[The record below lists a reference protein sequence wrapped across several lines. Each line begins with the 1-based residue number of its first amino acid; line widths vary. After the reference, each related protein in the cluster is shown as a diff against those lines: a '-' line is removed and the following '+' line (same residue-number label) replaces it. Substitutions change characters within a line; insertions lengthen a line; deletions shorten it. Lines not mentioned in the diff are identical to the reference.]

1 MVVIKGLMRLLV
13 LLSSTVVYFSLS
25 MPSFGQE
32 INKVLFANLKQDLEL
47 VNREVSS
54 LRSEVEMLRR
64 ENAQIRVIVEQLDR
78 LAEQTKD
85 SEASVRLNFQTR
97 VQALELALKESE
109 KIRSSMQIELN
120 RKFEQIIE
128 QMNRGFEQI
137 SSSVN
142 SSSVPAQPNF
152 SDNYPKNGFV
162 HKVEKGE
169 TVSSIAQKYKSKVSW
184 IINAN
189 QIADPTKVFVGRELF
204 VPQK

>member
-1 MVVIKGLMRLLV
+1 VVIIRGTGRLIVMLCFTAV
-13 LLSSTVVYFSLS
+13 CFSL
-25 MPSFGQE
+25 PKYIFGQE
-32 INKVLFANLKQDLEL
+32 LNKVIIANLKQDLEL
-47 VNREVSS
+47 VNREVTS

-78 LAEQTKD
+78 LAEQTKG

-109 KIRSSMQIELN
+109 KIRSSMQKELN

-128 QMNRGFEQI
+128 QMNRGFEQV
-137 SSSVN
+137 SSTVN
-142 SSSVPAQPNF
+142 GSPVAAQPSF

-162 HKVEKGE
+162 HKVDKGE

>member
-1 MVVIKGLMRLLV
+1 MRLLV

-32 INKVLFANLKQDLEL
+32 INKVLLANLKQDLEL
-47 VNREVSS
+47 VNREVTS